1 MIKIIIVVLLL
12 LVFLN
17 LFRAMLVMLKSEQQE
32 SMARLLQQRVYVSI
46 AVVLLICLAAQ
57 FGFIKLHSSPVVTTH
72 KQIQTGTT
80 KQHLQN
86 ANTKPQLEKQ
96 SDS

>member
-32 SMARLLQQRVYVSI
+32 SMAKLLQKRVYASI

-57 FGFIKLHSSPVVTTH
+57 FGFIKLHSSPVVTIH
-72 KQIQTGTT
+72 KQIQTDTA
-80 KQHLQN
+80 KQHQQN
-86 ANTKPQLEKQ
+86 ANTRPLPEKQ
-96 SDS
+96 SGS